1 MYKTER
7 TSELKQGKG
16 DRNRYP
22 HGAPVLLGR
31 AWDKGRGAL
40 SGVQCAAGIRPAAAG
55 QMPARG
61 QQALLLKLPHPLLQA
76 GNAPTDA
83 RRDALCR
90 AADATEPPHTGAA
103 PYGGNHA

>member
-7 TSELKQGKG
+7 TSELEQGKG

-61 QQALLLKLPHPLLQA
+61 QQALLLKLPHPL
-76 GNAPTDA
+76 P
-83 RRDALCR
+83 
-90 AADATEPPHTGAA
+90 
-103 PYGGNHA
+103 